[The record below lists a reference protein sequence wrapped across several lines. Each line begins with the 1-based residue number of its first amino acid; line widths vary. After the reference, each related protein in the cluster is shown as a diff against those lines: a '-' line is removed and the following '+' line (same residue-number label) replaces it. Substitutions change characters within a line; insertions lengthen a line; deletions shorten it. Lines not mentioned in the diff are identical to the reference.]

1 MWIAELW
8 RYPVKSI
15 AGERIERAEVT
26 DTGIVGDRMVLVVGP
41 GDRIIT
47 AAEAAKLRGV
57 SRETLRLLSERGL
70 GPKRI
75 QLSRRRF
82 GYLASDFIELG

>member
-1 MWIAELW
+1 M
-8 RYPVKSI
+8 V
-15 AGERIERAEVT
+15 
-26 DTGIVGDRMVLVVGP
+26 DRVPEPLPTVRLKP

-47 AAEAAKLRGV
+47 PAEAAKIRGV
-57 SRETLRLLSERGL
+57 SRETLRLMSERGL

-82 GYLASDFIELG
+82 GYRASEFLELD